1 MSPAPALFVSLL
13 LAEPEPPAPRE
24 IVWPG
29 DRDVAADAGGGAT
42 LVEQCDGSRIPSR
55 SELIP
60 KCGRWKVEWSTGG
73 KVWGVTAATSADAV
87 VRERERLLGYV
98 RQSARFFDVAIDTR
112 WSMPTAPLC
121 EACEATP
128 TGEAGAAASTGAET
142 SRAWMDAR
150 VALSRFETATFEVHA
165 QRIRE
170 LARLAAEPATAKLA
184 KAYVKQVDAAVVDA
198 VRLQLELDNA
208 AVTQSAA
215 AVVKVQKALDAR
227 VAALDAAAGALVGVV
242 ARGAAKVHAGRYS
255 DDGSTDPNRAQLVI
269 AFSGDKVTAT
279 LVSGEA
285 ESQWFEGNVALD
297 GTISGRSLVAPEN
310 GTLSCNGHTAACG
323 YVWAPAALRF
333 ADRDTPKGS
342 QHVVELWFQQSKW
355 VHAKP
360 FSR

>member
-1 MSPAPALFVSLL
+1 MSLL
-13 LAEPEPPAPRE
+13 LAEPEPRE

-29 DRDVAADAGGGAT
+29 EREPVLEPGAVGTT
-42 LVEQCDGSRIPSR
+42 LIEQCDGSRIATRPGVA
-55 SELIP
+55 P
-60 KCGRWKVEWSTGG
+60 KCGRWKIEWSTGG
-73 KVWGVTAATSADAV
+73 KVWGVTAATSAEAV

-98 RQSARFFDVAIDTR
+98 RQSARFFDTAIDAR
-112 WSMPTAPLC
+112 WSSPTAVLC
-121 EACEATP
+121 EACEVASTSEP
-128 TGEAGAAASTGAET
+128 GAASDASPDA

-165 QRIRE
+165 SRIRE

-184 KAYVKQVDAAVVDA
+184 KAYVKQIDAAVIDA
-198 VRLQLELDNA
+198 VRLQLALDNA
-208 AVTQSAA
+208 AVTRSAK
-215 AVVKVQKALDAR
+215 AVVDVNKAVDVR
-227 VAALDAAAGALVGVV
+227 TAALEAAAGALVAVV
-242 ARGAAKVHAGRYS
+242 AKAAAKLHAGRYG
-255 DDGSTDPNRAQLVI
+255 DDASTDPNRAQLVI

-285 ESQWFEGNVALD
+285 ESQWFEGNVVLD
-297 GTISGRSLVAPEN
+297 GSISGRSLVAPEN
-310 GTLSCNGHTAACG
+310 GTLSCNGHTTACG

>member
-1 MSPAPALFVSLL
+1 MSFASALVVSLL
-13 LAEPEPPAPRE
+13 LAEPEPPRE

-29 DRDVAADAGGGAT
+29 ERDVAVDPAAAGAT
-42 LVEQCDGSRIPSR
+42 LIEQCDGSRIPAR
-55 SELIP
+55 VDATP
-60 KCGRWKVEWSTGG
+60 KCGRWKIEWSAGG
-73 KVWGVTAATSADAV
+73 KVWGVTAATSSDAV
-87 VRERERLLGYV
+87 IRERERVLGYV
-98 RQSARFFDVAIDTR
+98 RQSARFFDTAMDAR
-112 WSMPTAPLC
+112 WSAPTAVLC
-121 EACEATP
+121 EACEAAATSEP
-128 TGEAGAAASTGAET
+128 GAAAEASPDN

-165 QRIRE
+165 SRIRE

-184 KAYVKQVDAAVVDA
+184 KAYVKQIDAAVIDA
-198 VRLQLELDNA
+198 VRLQLALDNA
-208 AVTQSAA
+208 AVTQSAK
-215 AVVKVQKALDAR
+215 AVVDVNKAVDIR
-227 VAALDAAAGALVGVV
+227 TAALEAAAGALVGVV
-242 ARGAAKVHAGRYS
+242 AKAAAKQHAGRYG

-297 GTISGRSLVAPEN
+297 GSISGRSLVAPEG
-310 GTLSCNGHTAACG
+310 GTLSCNGHTTACG